1 MLRMHK
7 GFCQPGTRLGYPTR
21 LHLGSSHRMNIAP
34 TNRLSYKQ
42 ASLAVLAAFLL
53 GTLLSLAKIGVD
65 YASQSA
71 SIEREIN
78 SLQQISLNPAA
89 RIAYNIDAE
98 LAQELLLGLLRSPAV
113 IGAEI
118 IGSDHRPLASVSR
131 PAMSSEYRVFSDMLF
146 KPRRYFEAPLSI
158 AHAPDEPLGF
168 LRLEIDTYA
177 FGSAF
182 LERSG
187 LTLLTGFASSLLL
200 AMVLLVVFNR
210 MLTRPLVG
218 IIHQLSE
225 HNPNESRQLLCP
237 TGHENDE
244 IGILAQTINQLLR
257 KTGQEIDQRREA
269 ENRLTEYLGEL
280 ENMVSSRTAELEAA
294 NARLTQSN
302 RDLETARSM
311 ALEMAQARSA
321 FLANMSHEIRTPLNG
336 LLGMLSLS
344 LDGPLSSEQR
354 QQLSVA
360 HASGKVLVRL
370 LNDVLDLSK
379 FESGQMELE
388 QIPFDLG
395 ALIEDATTLLSQ
407 SAAPGVELTCLID
420 PELPAQVIGDP
431 TRVRQIASNLISNAL
446 KFTRFGRVDVRLQAR
461 DGCMRL
467 AVRDTGI
474 GISREAQARIF
485 QPFAQATADITR
497 QYGGTGLGLALTRK
511 LCEAMQGRLAFS
523 SKEGLGSTFT
533 VELPLPSH
541 TPATP
546 RAALQGRVVALTPGS
561 SGLADLLEMQ
571 LPHWGLEYRRADIGC
586 GLAGIEADL
595 LITDCPQCLLGLRP
609 AIGFPFLVVTA
620 YGSFLPREET
630 LALAPL
636 QQLARPLSRSAL
648 YLAVTRALQAV
659 EEPPPSE
666 VPDSR
671 AAPRQQQVLLVE
683 DNPVNQMVAKGM
695 LVKLGYEV
703 AIAPHGAEALSYL
716 EHGPVDLILMDCNMP
731 VMDGYETSRRIRQDG
746 RWPELPII
754 ALTANVLPEERERCR
769 SAGMSDYL
777 AKPLRREDLANML
790 HTWLPSGTSAT

>member
-1 MLRMHK
+1 
-7 GFCQPGTRLGYPTR
+7 
-21 LHLGSSHRMNIAP
+21 MNIAP

-42 ASLAVLAAFLL
+42 ASLAVLAAFVL
-53 GTLLSLAKIGVD
+53 GTLLSLAKISLD

-118 IGSDHRPLASVSR
+118 VDSDQRPLAAVSR
-131 PAMSSEYRVFSDMLF
+131 PAMNSEYRVLSDMLF

-158 AHAPDEPLGF
+158 AHAPDEALGF

-200 AMVLLVVFNR
+200 ALLLLVVFNR
-210 MLTRPLVG
+210 MLTRPLIG
-218 IIHQLSE
+218 IIQRLSE
-225 HNPNESRQLLCP
+225 HNPNESRPLPCP
-237 TGHENDE
+237 PSHGSDE
-244 IGILAQTINQLLR
+244 IGILVQAINQLLR
-257 KTGQEIDQRREA
+257 KTGQEIKQRREA

-280 ENMVSSRTAELEAA
+280 ENMVSARTAELEAA

-302 RDLETARSM
+302 RDLEAARST

-344 LDGPLSSEQR
+344 LDGPLSNEQR

-360 HASGKVLVRL
+360 YASGKVLVRL

-388 QIPFDLG
+388 RIPFDFG
-395 ALIEDATTLLSQ
+395 ALIEDATALLSQ

-420 PELPAQVIGDP
+420 PGLPTQVIGDP

-446 KFTRFGRVDVRLQAR
+446 KFTRFGRVDVCLQAS
-461 DGCMRL
+461 GENVRL
-467 AVRDTGI
+467 VIRDTGI
-474 GISREAQARIF
+474 GISREAQTRIF
-485 QPFAQATADITR
+485 QPFAQATANITR

-511 LCEAMQGRLAFS
+511 LCDAMQGQLTFF

-533 VELPLPSH
+533 VELPLPCH
-541 TPATP
+541 TPAKP
-546 RAALQGRVVALTPGS
+546 RAPLHGRVIGMTPGS
-561 SGLADLLEMQ
+561 SGLAQLLEMH
-571 LPHWGLEYRRADIGC
+571 LPSWGLEYRRLDIGS
-586 GLAGIEADL
+586 GLAGIGTDL
-595 LITDCPQCLLGLRP
+595 LITDCPQCLLGMRP
-609 AIGFPFLVVTA
+609 AVSAPFLVVAA

-630 LALAPL
+630 HALAPL
-636 QQLARPLSRSAL
+636 QQLARPLSRAAL
-648 YLAVTRALQAV
+648 YQAVVRALQAV
-659 EEPPPSE
+659 EEPQL
-666 VPDSR
+666 
-671 AAPRQQQVLLVE
+671 AALEAVQATPRQRQVLLVE

-695 LVKLGYEV
+695 LAKLGYEV

-746 RWPELPII
+746 RWSELPII

-769 SAGMSDYL
+769 TAGMNDYL

-790 HTWLPSGTSAT
+790 HTWLPGGANAT

>member
-1 MLRMHK
+1 
-7 GFCQPGTRLGYPTR
+7 
-21 LHLGSSHRMNIAP
+21 MNIAP

-42 ASLAVLAAFLL
+42 ASLAVLAAFVL
-53 GTLLSLAKIGVD
+53 GTLLSLAKISLD

-71 SIEREIN
+71 SIEREIT

-113 IGAEI
+113 ISAEI
-118 IGSDHRPLASVSR
+118 VGSDHRPLAAVSR
-131 PAMSSEYRVFSDMLF
+131 PAMNSEYRVFSDMLF

-158 AHAPDEPLGF
+158 AHAPDEALGF

-177 FGSAF
+177 FGSTF

-200 AMVLLVVFNR
+200 ALLLLVVFNR

-218 IIHQLSE
+218 IIQQLSE
-225 HNPNESRQLLCP
+225 HNPNENHPLPCP
-237 TGHENDE
+237 PRHESDE
-244 IGILAQTINQLLR
+244 IGILVQAINQLLR
-257 KTGQEIDQRREA
+257 KTSQEIEQRREA

-280 ENMVSSRTAELEAA
+280 ENMVSARTAELEAA

-302 RDLETARSM
+302 RDLETARST

-388 QIPFDLG
+388 RIPFDLG
-395 ALIEDATTLLSQ
+395 ALIEDATALLSQ

-420 PELPAQVIGDP
+420 PGLPTQVTGDP

-446 KFTRFGRVDVRLQAR
+446 KFTRFGRVDVCLQTSGDGIRL
-461 DGCMRL
+461 L
-467 AVRDTGI
+467 IRDTGI

-485 QPFAQATADITR
+485 QPFAQATATITR

-511 LCEAMQGRLAFS
+511 LCEAMQGRLAFT
-523 SKEGLGSTFT
+523 SKEGLGSTFS
-533 VELPLPSH
+533 VELPLPCH
-541 TPATP
+541 TPAMP
-546 RAALQGRVVALTPGS
+546 RSALHGCVIGMTPGS
-561 SGLADLLEMQ
+561 SGLAELLEMH
-571 LPHWGLEYRRADIGC
+571 LPGWGLEYRRLDVDS
-586 GLAGIEADL
+586 GLAGIETDL
-595 LITDCPQCLLGLRP
+595 LITDCPQCLLGMRP
-609 AIGFPFLVVTA
+609 AVTAPFLVVAA
-620 YGSFLPREET
+620 YGSFLPKEEAH
-630 LALAPL
+630 ALAPL
-636 QQLARPLSRSAL
+636 QQLARPLSRAAL
-648 YLAVTRALQAV
+648 YQAVTRALQAI
-659 EEPPPSE
+659 EEPPPGE
-666 VPDSR
+666 VEPVQ
-671 AAPRQQQVLLVE
+671 AAPRQRQVLLVE

-695 LVKLGYEV
+695 LAKLGYEV

-716 EHGPVDLILMDCNMP
+716 EQGPVDLILMDCNMP

-746 RWPELPII
+746 RWSELPII

-769 SAGMSDYL
+769 TAGMNDYL

-790 HTWLPSGTSAT
+790 HTWLPGGASAT

>member
-1 MLRMHK
+1 
-7 GFCQPGTRLGYPTR
+7 
-21 LHLGSSHRMNIAP
+21 MNIAP

-42 ASLAVLAAFLL
+42 ASLAVLAAFVL
-53 GTLLSLAKIGVD
+53 GTLLSLAKISLD

-71 SIEREIN
+71 SIEREIT

-113 IGAEI
+113 ISAEI
-118 IGSDHRPLASVSR
+118 VGSDHRPLAAVSR
-131 PAMSSEYRVFSDMLF
+131 PAMNSEYRVFSDMLF

-158 AHAPDEPLGF
+158 AHAPDEALGF

-177 FGSAF
+177 FGSTF

-200 AMVLLVVFNR
+200 ALLLLVVFNR

-218 IIHQLSE
+218 IIQQLSE
-225 HNPNESRQLLCP
+225 HNPNENRPLPCP
-237 TGHENDE
+237 PRHESDE
-244 IGILAQTINQLLR
+244 IGILVQAINQLLR
-257 KTGQEIDQRREA
+257 KTSQEIEQRREA

-280 ENMVSSRTAELEAA
+280 ENMVSARTAELEAA

-302 RDLETARSM
+302 RDLETARST

-388 QIPFDLG
+388 RIPFDIG
-395 ALIEDATTLLSQ
+395 ALVEDATALLSQ

-420 PELPAQVIGDP
+420 PGLPAQVIGDP

-446 KFTRFGRVDVRLQAR
+446 KFTRFGRVDVCLQTSGDGIRL
-461 DGCMRL
+461 L
-467 AVRDTGI
+467 IRDTGI

-485 QPFAQATADITR
+485 QPFAQATATITR

-511 LCEAMQGRLAFS
+511 LCEAMQGRLAFT
-523 SKEGLGSTFT
+523 SKEGLGSTFS
-533 VELPLPSH
+533 VELPLPCH
-541 TPATP
+541 TPAMP
-546 RAALQGRVVALTPGS
+546 RGALHGRVIGMTPGS
-561 SGLADLLEMQ
+561 SGLAELLEMH
-571 LPHWGLEYRRADIGC
+571 LPGWGLEYRRLDVDS
-586 GLAGIEADL
+586 GLAGIETDL
-595 LITDCPQCLLGLRP
+595 LITDCPQCLLGMRP
-609 AIGFPFLVVTA
+609 AVTAPFLVVAA
-620 YGSFLPREET
+620 YGSFLPKEEAH
-630 LALAPL
+630 ALAPL
-636 QQLARPLSRSAL
+636 QQLARPLSRAAL
-648 YLAVTRALQAV
+648 YQAVTRALQAI
-659 EEPPPSE
+659 EEPPPGE
-666 VPDSR
+666 IEPVQ
-671 AAPRQQQVLLVE
+671 AAPRQRQVLLVE

-695 LVKLGYEV
+695 LAKLGYEV

-716 EHGPVDLILMDCNMP
+716 EQGPVDLILMDCNMP

-746 RWPELPII
+746 RWSELPII

-769 SAGMSDYL
+769 TAGMNDYL

-790 HTWLPSGTSAT
+790 HTWLPGGASAT